1 MVGMFVACVLF
12 IKRMSDQTS
21 VGIHPMQQYL
31 TRSFSDIRPGDLV
44 SGRTPAE
51 DVLVVRVTGAMFFG
65 AANKLK
71 NILLYLK
78 HEPKILIIKMA
89 QVISLDATAIL
100 TLDEIIYKC
109 HKKGVEIIFVGLE
122 NQPRASLMRAGLLDD
137 IPKENILDDL
147 ELALDRADEI
157 LKGEPPGALF
167 G

>member
-1 MVGMFVACVLF
+1 
-12 IKRMSDQTS
+12 
-21 VGIHPMQQYL
+21 
-31 TRSFSDIRPGDLV
+31 
-44 SGRTPAE
+44 
-51 DVLVVRVTGAMFFG
+51 
-65 AANKLK
+65 
-71 NILLYLK
+71 
-78 HEPKILIIKMA
+78 MA
-89 QVISLDATAIL
+89 QVISLDATAIM